1 MLWHVI
7 LGLLRD
13 GRLHHGYE
21 LMTAYRVRSGTPA
34 SPGNF
39 YRELGRLGTHGY
51 VETGVNPPD
60 ADARRIPYHITER
73 GRGAF
78 DRWLQAPPLTEGEL
92 SGWILFAGRL
102 TDGERDRVLDGWE
115 EQLWLRSQELSRQQ
129 RELAETSRAGRP
141 PGSTGRSGCCC
152 HGSSNTWRP
161 TWASWKS
168 YGPTSRP
175 GRASRPARRPQFHL
189 LSPRSST
196 SLPTSSARA
205 PSFARFPAFDVV
217 AARRV
222 ERERCTI
229 DDRPRCWKCA
239 ASHGPTVVA
248 HPRCTRSATC
258 RSRSRREDRSRS
270 WDRAGRARR
279 PCSTSSPVSTS
290 RRSARCSSRGSA
302 CEISAATRRR
312 CSAAGTS
319 GSSSSSS
326 TSCPRCRR
334 ATTWRCR

>member
-51 VETGVNPPD
+51 VETGLNPPD

-129 RELAETSRAGRP
+129 RELAETPKGETPDGEYRSLRVLLSRQLKHVAADLGFLEELRTDIKAWAGQ
-141 PGSTGRSGCCC
+141 
-152 HGSSNTWRP
+152 
-161 TWASWKS
+161 
-168 YGPTSRP
+168 
-175 GRASRPARRPQFHL
+175 RASDETAVPPA
-189 LSPRSST
+189 LSP
-196 SLPTSSARA
+196 LLDQP
-205 PSFARFPAFDVV
+205 PDL
-217 AARRV
+217 
-222 ERERCTI
+222 
-229 DDRPRCWKCA
+229 K
-239 ASHGPTVVA
+239 
-248 HPRCTRSATC
+248 
-258 RSRSRREDRSRS
+258 
-270 WDRAGRARR
+270 RAR
-279 PCSTSSPVSTS
+279 S
-290 RRSARCSSRGSA
+290 
-302 CEISAATRRR
+302 
-312 CSAAGTS
+312 
-319 GSSSSSS
+319 
-326 TSCPRCRR
+326 
-334 ATTWRCR
+334 

>member
-39 YRELGRLGTHGY
+39 YRELGRLQTQGY

-102 TDGERDRVLDGWE
+102 SDGERDRVLDGWE

-129 RELAETSRAGRP
+129 REVLEESKGERPSGEYRSLRVLLSRQLKHVAADLGFLEELRNDI
-141 PGSTGRSGCCC
+141 RA
-152 HGSSNTWRP
+152 
-161 TWASWKS
+161 WASQQ
-168 YGPTSRP
+168 
-175 GRASRPARRPQFHL
+175 ASDTTAVPPAVTP
-189 LSPRSST
+189 
-196 SLPTSSARA
+196 
-205 PSFARFPAFDVV
+205 V
-217 AARRV
+217 ADQV
-222 ERERCTI
+222 S
-229 DDRPRCWKCA
+229 DLK
-239 ASHGPTVVA
+239 
-248 HPRCTRSATC
+248 
-258 RSRSRREDRSRS
+258 
-270 WDRAGRARR
+270 RAR
-279 PCSTSSPVSTS
+279 S
-290 RRSARCSSRGSA
+290 
-302 CEISAATRRR
+302 
-312 CSAAGTS
+312 
-319 GSSSSSS
+319 
-326 TSCPRCRR
+326 
-334 ATTWRCR
+334 